1 MSDINRHL
9 WNIMKMLKLN
19 QALKNTSGFS
29 LLELM
34 IIMVIIA
41 VVGMMAYSIFTKNV
55 KNRNLKEAAA
65 AYMSDIKLAKQRS
78 MSESVRYRITI
89 NPESN
94 SYTVQD
100 CSDADCDD
108 LGDIYNTTVNF
119 GTFGSGVVIKNNS
132 FTTNTFQPRG
142 TCSAGTLELENS
154 VGSTIRI
161 RTTLMGRVRSEE
173 TIK

>member
-1 MSDINRHL
+1 MSDINLYL
-9 WNIMKMLKLN
+9 WKFMKILKRN
-19 QALKNTSGFS
+19 RVINNKRGFS
-29 LLELM
+29 LLEVIIVM
-34 IIMVIIA
+34 IIIA
-41 VVGMMAYSIFTKNV
+41 VVAMMAVSIFTKNA

-78 MSESVRYRITI
+78 TAESVRYRITI
-89 NPESN
+89 NAEGN

-100 CSDADCDD
+100 CSDADCND
-108 LGDIYNTTVNF
+108 LGDIYNATVNF
-119 GTFGSGVVIKNNS
+119 VTFGSGVVIKNKTY
-132 FTTNTFQPRG
+132 TTNTFQPRG

-161 RTTLMGRVRSEE
+161 KTTPMGRVRSEA